1 MNSTTMDWTLTSMKA
16 AVPLNPVA
24 SMSLDLFI
32 QIDRLVY
39 WLIITTARHDY
50 VLKEKKEWMKTTEE
64 QSEAEKEQGTGKQR
78 QRYTIQG

>member
-1 MNSTTMDWTLTSMKA
+1 MKA

-78 QRYTIQG
+78 QQYTIQGYWIAYNIN